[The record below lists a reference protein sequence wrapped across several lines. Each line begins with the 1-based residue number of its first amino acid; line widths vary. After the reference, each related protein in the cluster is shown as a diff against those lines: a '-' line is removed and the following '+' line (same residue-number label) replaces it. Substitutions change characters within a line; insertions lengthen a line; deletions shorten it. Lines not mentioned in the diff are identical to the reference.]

1 MEQENQ
7 KVQGESEETEASR
20 AEEVQAEANQAE
32 ETQAEETA
40 VDERSREELLAEV
53 ARLSA
58 EVEDYKARY
67 LRAQADFD
75 NFRRRSR
82 QEKDE
87 FAAYANVKIIEELL
101 PVLDTF
107 EMALKTSE
115 QSDVKTLL
123 TGVEMVYR
131 QLLTALEKHGLTP
144 IDAVGKPF
152 DPNLHE
158 GIMQVESDEHP
169 SNTVVQ
175 ELRKGYK
182 VKDKVVRPTM
192 VQVSK

>member
-7 KVQGESEETEASR
+7 NLQEEEVETETS
-20 AEEVQAEANQAE
+20 AEAN
-32 ETQAEETA
+32 ETVTDQ
-40 VDERSREELLAEV
+40 RSREELLAEV

-58 EVEDYKARY
+58 EAEDNKTRY
-67 LRAQADFD
+67 LRSQADFD

-87 FAAYANVKIIEELL
+87 FAAYANVKLIEELL

-107 EMALKTSE
+107 EMALKSTGE
-115 QSDVKTLL
+115 SDAQTVL

-131 QLLTALEKHGLTP
+131 QLMVALEKEGLAA
-144 IDAVGKPF
+144 IEAVGQPF
-152 DPNLHE
+152 DPNLHD
-158 GIMQVESDEHP
+158 GIMQVESADHP
-169 SNTVVQ
+169 ANTVVQ

-182 VKDKVVRPTM
+182 VKDKVVRPSM
-192 VQVSK
+192 VQVSQ

>member
-1 MEQENQ
+1 MEQENVNEQ
-7 KVQGESEETEASR
+7 VDVEQASE
-20 AEEVQAEANQAE
+20 QPAE
-32 ETQAEETA
+32 ET
-40 VDERSREELLAEV
+40 VAEV
-53 ARLSA
+53 SEQETTADSTNTTNDTRTREQLIA
-58 EVEDYKARY
+58 ELEDYKTRY

-82 QEKDE
+82 QEKEE

-107 EMALKTSE
+107 EMALKSSE
-115 QSDVKTLL
+115 NVDTKTLL
-123 TGVEMVYR
+123 TGVQMVHR
-131 QLLTALEKHGLTP
+131 QLMTVLDNYGLQP

-169 SNTVVQ
+169 ANHVVE
-175 ELRKGYK
+175 ELRKGYR
-182 VKDKVVRPTM
+182 VKEKVVRPSM
-192 VQVSK
+192 VKVSQ

>member
-7 KVQGESEETEASR
+7 NLQEEAVETETS
-20 AEEVQAEANQAE
+20 
-32 ETQAEETA
+32 ETA
-40 VDERSREELLAEV
+40 QAQDNAAAPDERTREELIAEV
-53 ARLSA
+53 ARLTA
-58 EVEDYKARY
+58 EAEDYKTRY

-87 FAAYANVKIIEELL
+87 FAAYANVKLIEELL

-107 EMALKTSE
+107 EMAMKSTAE
-115 QSDVKTLL
+115 TDVKTLL
-123 TGVEMVYR
+123 TGIEMVYR
-131 QLLTALEKHGLTP
+131 QLTGALEKEGLTA
-144 IDAVGKPF
+144 IEAVGQPF

-158 GIMQVESDEHP
+158 GIMQVASDEHP
-169 SNTVVQ
+169 ANTVVQ

-182 VKDKVVRPTM
+182 VKDKVVRPSM
-192 VQVSK
+192 VQVSQ

>member
-7 KVQGESEETEASR
+7 NLQDDAVETESS
-20 AEEVQAEANQAE
+20 QAAHADENAAAP
-32 ETQAEETA
+32 ETDART
-40 VDERSREELLAEV
+40 REELIAEV
-53 ARLSA
+53 ARLTTEA
-58 EVEDYKARY
+58 EDFKTRY

-87 FAAYANVKIIEELL
+87 FAAYANVKLIEELL

-107 EMALKTSE
+107 EMAMKTNAE
-115 QSDVKTLL
+115 TDVKSLL
-123 TGVEMVYR
+123 TGVEMVFR
-131 QLLTALEKHGLTP
+131 QLTGALEKQGLSA
-144 IDAVGKPF
+144 IEAVGQPF

-158 GIMQVESDEHP
+158 GIMQVASDEYP

-182 VKDKVVRPTM
+182 VKDKVVRPSM
-192 VQVSK
+192 VQVSQ